1 MFLRMLSS
9 SMLLCT
15 ILNFVLYLLT
25 VDEFTPPRSPE
36 PQVSNAREP
45 PHYEVF
51 KSNDEYSRTLGKRR
65 RSLSRDD
72 STMSHSPSPSTSSAK
87 RRILMSEDELT
98 DKDLLSISLKCGSKY
113 LELGLHLGLD
123 YQTITN
129 RVSRHEG
136 RGEHLKAFEVLQEWR
151 GRGFSFSVLAH
162 ALEKVGLHQLALRYC
177 YNEVPG

>member
-1 MFLRMLSS
+1 
-9 SMLLCT
+9 MLLC
-15 ILNFVLYLLT
+15 ILYYLLT

-36 PQVSNAREP
+36 PQVSNVREP

-65 RSLSRDD
+65 RRSLSRDD
-72 STMSHSPSPSTSSAK
+72 STRSHSPSHSTSSAK

-151 GRGFSFSVLAH
+151 GRGFSFTVLAH